1 MKQTIIDTLESY
13 RLNLIEGEYFSSAS
27 ANIMAEQL
35 ESALLNKF
43 EMKRRP
49 EVLYADS
56 IEEILIQNGIIIQ
69 G

>member
-1 MKQTIIDTLESY
+1 
-13 RLNLIEGEYFSSAS
+13 
-27 ANIMAEQL
+27 MAEQL